1 VKDQKPS
8 DADYRPEKHGNI
20 FLKTTEHIMTNK
32 TKWIIGTAVVLVAL
46 LLVIIFSK
54 NIWNWF
60 ENVLIDIV
68 IYLIVFAAG
77 WLVGRFTGR
86 KKQKNP

>member
-1 VKDQKPS
+1 
-8 DADYRPEKHGNI
+8 
-20 FLKTTEHIMTNK
+20 MTNK
-32 TKWIIGTAVVLVAL
+32 TKWIVGTAVVLVVL
-46 LLVIIFSK
+46 LLAIIFSK

-77 WLVGRFTGR
+77 WLVGRFAGR
-86 KKQKNP
+86 GKQKNS